1 MSKLFES
8 AKIGTMPLANRF
20 VRSATWEGLATVDG
34 AVTPELVEAIGA
46 LARGGV
52 GLIISS
58 HAYVR
63 PDGQAGPRQL
73 GAYKDELVPGL
84 RRMATAARE
93 NGAKMVLQLAHA
105 GCFAA
110 EELTGATPLAVS
122 AAVDPADPP
131 GREVSATG
139 IRDLVR
145 AFADAA
151 RRAKAAGFDG
161 VQIHSA
167 HGYLLSQFLSPR
179 FNRRT
184 DAYGGDIRHRSRA
197 PVEVIEAV
205 RAVLGRDTPLLVK
218 MNCRDL
224 VEGGLELD
232 DAIQA
237 AVLLQEAG
245 ADAIEISSGLPRF
258 SKFTAARPGIDSEEK
273 EAYHQEEARAFK
285 QRLKVPLILSAVSV
299 VCGGRA
305 AGERGRLRL
314 HLHVPA
320 FHPGA
325 GPGEPLEVRRPC
337 SRPPA
342 PPTTSASGPSAKGGF
357 YCVTADQGN
366 RVHGPTGPESWASR
380 FRPAFRSES
389 P

>member
-1 MSKLFES
+1 MSHLFES
-8 AKIGTMPLANRF
+8 AKINTMSLANRF

-34 AVTPELVEAIGA
+34 AVTPELVKAIEE

-73 GAYKDELVPGL
+73 GVHKDELVPGL

-110 EELTGATPLAVS
+110 EELTGTPPLVVS
-122 AAVDPADPP
+122 AAVESDDPP
-131 GREVSATG
+131 GRELSATG

-161 VQIHSA
+161 VQIHAA

-184 DAYGGDIRHRSRA
+184 DAYGGGIRQRSRA
-197 PVEVIEAV
+197 SVEVIEAV
-205 RAVLGRDTPLLVK
+205 RELDNGGDDVPRVRVAVEDADERLV
-218 MNCRDL
+218 DLQL
-224 VEGGLELD
+224 VEG
-232 DAIQA
+232 Q
-237 AVLLQEAG
+237 
-245 ADAIEISSGLPRF
+245 
-258 SKFTAARPGIDSEEK
+258 
-273 EAYHQEEARAFK
+273 
-285 QRLKVPLILSAVSV
+285 VP
-299 VCGGRA
+299 
-305 AGERGRLRL
+305 
-314 HLHVPA
+314 
-320 FHPGA
+320 
-325 GPGEPLEVRRPC
+325 
-337 SRPPA
+337 
-342 PPTTSASGPSAKGGF
+342 
-357 YCVTADQGN
+357 
-366 RVHGPTGPESWASR
+366 
-380 FRPAFRSES
+380 
-389 P
+389 

>member
-1 MSKLFES
+1 MSNLFES
-8 AKIGTMPLANRF
+8 AKINTMSLANRF
-20 VRSATWEGLATVDG
+20 VRSATWEGLATGDG
-34 AVTPELVEAIGA
+34 AMTPELVEVIGA

-84 RRMATAARE
+84 QRMATAARE

-110 EELTGATPLAVS
+110 EELTGTPPLAIS
-122 AAVDPADPP
+122 AAVESADPA
-131 GREVSATG
+131 GRELSATG
-139 IRDLVR
+139 IHDLVA

-161 VQIHSA
+161 VQIHVA

-184 DAYGGDIRHRSRA
+184 DAYGGDIGRRSRA

-205 RAVLGRDTPLLVK
+205 RQVLGRETPLLVK
-218 MNCRDL
+218 MNCRDWT
-224 VEGGLELD
+224 EGGLELD
-232 DAIQA
+232 DAVQA
-237 AVLLQEAG
+237 AVMLQEAG
-245 ADAIEISSGLPRF
+245 ADAIEISSGMPRF
-258 SKFTAARPGIDSEEK
+258 SKFTSARPGIDSAEK

-285 QRLKVPLILSAVSV
+285 KRLKTPLILVGGIRSFAVAERLV
-299 VCGGRA
+299 NGGVCD
-305 AGERGRLRL
+305 
-314 HLHVPA
+314 
-320 FHPGA
+320 FISM
-325 GPGEPLEVRRPC
+325 
-337 SRPPA
+337 SRPLIREPGLVNRWKSGDRQPA
-342 PPTTSASGPSAKGGF
+342 ACISDNLCFGPIRKGDGF
-357 YCVTADQGN
+357 YCVTAGQGTSAS
-366 RVHGPTGPESWASR
+366 TG
-380 FRPAFRSES
+380 RPKT
-389 P
+389 

>member
-1 MSKLFES
+1 MSNLFES
-8 AKIGTMPLANRF
+8 AQISTMSLANRF

-34 AVTPELVEAIGA
+34 AVTPELEAAIGT

-52 GLIISS
+52 GLIISG

-73 GAYKDELVPGL
+73 GVYKDELVPGL

-93 NGAKMVLQLAHA
+93 NGAKMVLMLTHA

-110 EELTGATPLAVS
+110 EALTGTTPLAVS
-122 AAVDPADPP
+122 AGVEPADPP
-131 GREVSATG
+131 GRELSATD

-161 VQIHSA
+161 VQVQVG

-184 DAYGGDIRHRSRA
+184 DAYGGDIGHRSRA

-205 RAVLGRDTPLLVK
+205 RQALGRDIPLLVK
-218 MNCRDL
+218 MNCRDWA
-224 VEGGLELD
+224 EGGLELD

-237 AVLLQEAG
+237 AVLLQAAG
-245 ADAIEISSGLPRF
+245 VDAIEISSGLPRF
-258 SKFTAARPGIDSEEK
+258 SKFTAARPGIDCEEK
-273 EAYHQEEARAFK
+273 EAYHQEEARAFRE
-285 QRLKVPLILSAVSV
+285 RLQVPLILVGGIRSFAVAERLV
-299 VCGGRA
+299 AEGVCDFISMCRPLIREPGLVNRWKSGDLRPA
-305 AGERGRLRL
+305 ACTSDNLCFGPIRKGE
-314 HLHVPA
+314 
-320 FHPGA
+320 
-325 GPGEPLEVRRPC
+325 
-337 SRPPA
+337 
-342 PPTTSASGPSAKGGF
+342 GF
-357 YCVTADQGN
+357 YCVTADK
-366 RVHGPTGPESWASR
+366 EK
-380 FRPAFRSES
+380 
-389 P
+389 

>member
-1 MSKLFES
+1 MSNLFES
-8 AKIGTMPLANRF
+8 AHINTMSLANRF

-34 AVTPELVEAIGA
+34 AVTPELVKAIEE

-110 EELTGATPLAVS
+110 EELTGRPPLVVS
-122 AAVDPADPP
+122 AAVESEDPS

-161 VQIHSA
+161 VQIHAA

-184 DAYGGDIRHRSRA
+184 DAYGGDIRQRSRA
-197 PVEVIEAV
+197 SVEVIEAV
-205 RAVLGRDTPLLVK
+205 REELGQGTPLLVK
-218 MNCRDL
+218 MNCRDWA
-224 VEGGLELD
+224 EGGLEPG

-258 SKFTAARPGIDSEEK
+258 SKFTAVRPGIDSEEK
-273 EAYHQEEARAFK
+273 EAYHQAEATAFK
-285 QRLKVPLILSAVSV
+285 KRLKVPLILVGGIRSFAVAERLV
-299 VCGGRA
+299 NGGVCDFISMCRPFIREPGLVNRWKSGDRQPA
-305 AGERGRLRL
+305 ACTSDNLC
-314 HLHVPA
+314 
-320 FHPGA
+320 F
-325 GPGEPLEVRRPC
+325 GPIR
-337 SRPPA
+337 
-342 PPTTSASGPSAKGGF
+342 KGDGF
-357 YCVTADQGN
+357 YCVTADKEKSMG
-366 RVHGPTGPESWASR
+366 
-380 FRPAFRSES
+380 RPVK
-389 P
+389 

>member
-1 MSKLFES
+1 MSHLFES
-8 AKIGTMPLANRF
+8 AKIGTMLLANRF

-34 AVTPELVEAIGA
+34 AVTPELVKAIEE

-63 PDGQAGPRQL
+63 PEGQAGPRQL

-84 RRMATAARE
+84 RRMAAAARE

-110 EELTGATPLAVS
+110 EELTGTPPLVVS
-122 AAVDPADPP
+122 AAVDSDDPP

-161 VQIHSA
+161 VQIHAA

-184 DAYGGDIRHRSRA
+184 DAYGGGIRQRSRA
-197 PVEVIEAV
+197 SVEVIEAV
-205 RAVLGRDTPLLVK
+205 REVLGRDTPLLVK
-218 MNCRDL
+218 MNCRDWA
-224 VEGGLELD
+224 EGGLEPD

-258 SKFTAARPGIDSEEK
+258 SKFTPVRPGIDSEEK
-273 EAYHQEEARAFK
+273 EAYHQAEATAFK
-285 QRLKVPLILSAVSV
+285 KRLKVPLVLVGGIRSFAVAERLVNGGVCDFISMCRPFIREPGLVNRWKSGDRQSAACTSDNL
-299 VCGGRA
+299 C
-305 AGERGRLRL
+305 
-314 HLHVPA
+314 
-320 FHPGA
+320 F
-325 GPGEPLEVRRPC
+325 GPIR
-337 SRPPA
+337 
-342 PPTTSASGPSAKGGF
+342 KGDGF
-357 YCVTADQGN
+357 YCVTADKEKSMG
-366 RVHGPTGPESWASR
+366 
-380 FRPAFRSES
+380 RPVK
-389 P
+389 

>member
-1 MSKLFES
+1 MSNLFES
-8 AKIGTMPLANRF
+8 AQIGTMSLANRF

-34 AVTPELVEAIGA
+34 AVTSELVEVIGA

-110 EELTGATPLAVS
+110 EPLTGTTPLAVS
-122 AAVDPADPP
+122 AGVESADTP
-131 GREVSATG
+131 GRELSATG
-139 IRDLVR
+139 IRDLVC

-151 RRAKAAGFDG
+151 RRANAAGFGG
-161 VQIHSA
+161 VQIHVA

-184 DAYGGDIRHRSRA
+184 DAYGGDIRHRVRA

-205 RAVLGRDTPLLVK
+205 RKVVGRDTALLVK
-218 MNCRDL
+218 MNCRDWA
-224 VEGGLELD
+224 EGGLELD

-285 QRLKVPLILSAVSV
+285 QRLKAPLILVGGIRSLAVAKRLV
-299 VCGGRA
+299 NGGVCD
-305 AGERGRLRL
+305 
-314 HLHVPA
+314 
-320 FHPGA
+320 FISM
-325 GPGEPLEVRRPC
+325 
-337 SRPPA
+337 SRPFIREPGLVNRWKSGDRQPA
-342 PPTTSASGPSAKGGF
+342 ACISDNLCYGPIRKGDGF
-357 YCVTADQGN
+357 YCVSADQGKS
-366 RVHGPTGPESWASR
+366 TSR
-380 FRPAFRSES
+380 GRPKT
-389 P
+389 

>member
-1 MSKLFES
+1 MSNLFES
-8 AKIGTMPLANRF
+8 AHINTMAIANRF
-20 VRSATWEGLATVDG
+20 VRSATWEGLATVEG
-34 AVTPELVEAIGA
+34 AVTPELVKAIGE

-93 NGAKMVLQLAHA
+93 NGARMVLQLAHA

-110 EELTGATPLAVS
+110 EELTGTTPLTVS
-122 AAVDPADPP
+122 AAVESDDPP

-139 IRDLVR
+139 IRDLVA

-151 RRAKAAGFDG
+151 GRAKAAGFDG
-161 VQIHSA
+161 VQIHAA

-184 DAYGGDIRHRSRA
+184 DAYGGGIRRRSRA
-197 PVEVIEAV
+197 AVEVIEAV
-205 RAVLGRDTPLLVK
+205 RGVLGQGTPLLIK
-218 MNCRDL
+218 MNCRDWA
-224 VEGGLELD
+224 EGGLEPD
-232 DAIQA
+232 EAIQA

-258 SKFTAARPGIDSEEK
+258 SKFTAVRPGIDSEEK
-273 EAYHQEEARAFK
+273 EAYHQEEAKAFK
-285 QRLKVPLILSAVSV
+285 KRLKVPLILVGGIRSFAVAERLV
-299 VCGGRA
+299 NGGVCD
-305 AGERGRLRL
+305 
-314 HLHVPA
+314 
-320 FHPGA
+320 FISM
-325 GPGEPLEVRRPC
+325 
-337 SRPPA
+337 SRPFIREPRLVNRWKAGDRQPA
-342 PPTTSASGPSAKGGF
+342 ACTSDNLCFGPIRKGDGF
-357 YCVTADQGN
+357 YCVTAAKEKSRPVG
-366 RVHGPTGPESWASR
+366 RPET
-380 FRPAFRSES
+380 
-389 P
+389 

>member
-1 MSKLFES
+1 MSHLFES
-8 AKIGTMPLANRF
+8 AKIGTMLLANRF

-34 AVTPELVEAIGA
+34 AVTPELVKAIEE

-58 HAYVR
+58 HAYVQ

-110 EELTGATPLAVS
+110 EELTGTPPLTVS
-122 AAVDPADPP
+122 AAVESEDPS
-131 GREVSATG
+131 GREVSTTG

-161 VQIHSA
+161 VQIHAA

-184 DAYGGDIRHRSRA
+184 DAYGGDIRQRSRA

-205 RAVLGRDTPLLVK
+205 RAVLGRDIPLLVK
-218 MNCRDL
+218 MNCRDWA
-224 VEGGLELD
+224 EGGLEPD

-258 SKFTAARPGIDSEEK
+258 SKFTPVRPGIDSEEK
-273 EAYHQEEARAFK
+273 EAYHQAEATAFK
-285 QRLKVPLILSAVSV
+285 KRLKVPLILVGGIRSFAVAERLV
-299 VCGGRA
+299 NGGVCDFISMCRPFIR
-305 AGERGRLRL
+305 E
-314 HLHVPA
+314 
-320 FHPGA
+320 PG
-325 GPGEPLEVRRPC
+325 LVNRWK
-337 SRPPA
+337 
-342 PPTTSASGPSAKGGF
+342 SGDRQPSACTSDNLCFGPIRKGDGF
-357 YCVTADQGN
+357 YCVTADKEKSMG
-366 RVHGPTGPESWASR
+366 
-380 FRPAFRSES
+380 RPVK
-389 P
+389 

>member
-1 MSKLFES
+1 MSHLFES
-8 AKIGTMPLANRF
+8 VKIGTMSLANRF

-34 AVTPELVEAIGA
+34 AVTPELVEAIGV

-93 NGAKMVLQLAHA
+93 NGAKISCAGLAHA

-110 EELTGATPLAVS
+110 EELTGTTPLTVS
-122 AAVDPADPP
+122 AAVESDDPP
-131 GREVSATG
+131 GRELSATG

-161 VQIHSA
+161 VQIHAA

-184 DAYGGDIRHRSRA
+184 DAYGGGIRQRSRA
-197 PVEVIEAV
+197 SVEVIEAV
-205 RAVLGRDTPLLVK
+205 REVLGRDTPLLVK
-218 MNCRDL
+218 MNCRDWA
-224 VEGGLELD
+224 EGGLELD

-245 ADAIEISSGLPRF
+245 ADAIEISSGMSRF
-258 SKFTAARPGIDSEEK
+258 SKFTASRSGIDSEEE
-273 EAYHQEEARAFK
+273 EAYHQAGGPGLQTTLEGPADPCR
-285 QRLKVPLILSAVSV
+285 RYPV

-305 AGERGRLRL
+305 AGDRGRVRL

-325 GPGEPLEVRRPC
+325 GPGESLEVRRP
-337 SRPPA
+337 SAGRLHLRQPLLRPH
-342 PPTTSASGPSAKGGF
+342 SQGG
-357 YCVTADQGN
+357 
-366 RVHGPTGPESWASR
+366 RLLLRHR
-380 FRPAFRSES
+380 R
-389 P
+389 

>member
-1 MSKLFES
+1 MRNLFEP
-8 AKIGTMPLANRF
+8 AHIGTLSLANRF

-34 AVTPELVEAIGA
+34 AVTPELVAAIGA

-58 HAYVR
+58 HAYVQ

-110 EELTGATPLAVS
+110 EPLTGTTPLTVS
-122 AAVDPADPP
+122 AAVESADIP

-151 RRAKAAGFDG
+151 RRATAAGFDG
-161 VQIHSA
+161 VQIHCA

-184 DAYGGDIRHRSRA
+184 DAYGGDIRHRARA

-205 RAVLGRDTPLLVK
+205 RHVVGRDTVLLVK
-218 MNCRDL
+218 MNCRDGA
-224 VEGGLELD
+224 EGGLELD
-232 DAIQA
+232 DAILA
-237 AVLLQEAG
+237 AVLMQAAG

-285 QRLKVPLILSAVSV
+285 QRLQAPLILVGGIRSFAVAERLV
-299 VCGGRA
+299 NGGVCD
-305 AGERGRLRL
+305 
-314 HLHVPA
+314 
-320 FHPGA
+320 FISM
-325 GPGEPLEVRRPC
+325 
-337 SRPPA
+337 SRPFIREPGLVNRWKSGDRKPA
-342 PPTTSASGPSAKGGF
+342 VCTSDNLCYGPIRKGEGF
-357 YCVTADQGN
+357 YCVSADKQKSKPMA
-366 RVHGPTGPESWASR
+366 RPES
-380 FRPAFRSES
+380 
-389 P
+389 

>member
-1 MSKLFES
+1 MSNLFES
-8 AKIGTMPLANRF
+8 AHINTMSLANRF

-34 AVTPELVEAIGA
+34 AVTPELVEAIEA

-110 EELTGATPLAVS
+110 EELTGTTPLAVS
-122 AAVDPADPP
+122 AAVESDDPS
-131 GREVSATG
+131 GRELSATG
-139 IRDLVR
+139 IRDLVH

-161 VQIHSA
+161 VQIHAA

-184 DAYGGDIRHRSRA
+184 DAYGGDIGCRSRA

-205 RAVLGRDTPLLVK
+205 REELGQDIPLLVK
-218 MNCRDL
+218 MNCRDWA
-224 VEGGLELD
+224 EGGLELD

-258 SKFTAARPGIDSEEK
+258 SKFTAVRPGIDSEEK

-285 QRLKVPLILSAVSV
+285 QRLQVPLILVGGIRSLAVAERLV
-299 VCGGRA
+299 TGGVCDFIA
-305 AGERGRLRL
+305 M
-314 HLHVPA
+314 
-320 FHPGA
+320 
-325 GPGEPLEVRRPC
+325 
-337 SRPPA
+337 SRPFIREPGLVNRWKSGDRQPA
-342 PPTTSASGPSAKGGF
+342 ACTSDNLCFGPIRKGDGF
-357 YCVTADQGN
+357 YCVTADKAKSTSIG
-366 RVHGPTGPESWASR
+366 RPET
-380 FRPAFRSES
+380 
-389 P
+389 

>member
-1 MSKLFES
+1 MSNLFES
-8 AKIGTMPLANRF
+8 AHINTMSLANRF

-110 EELTGATPLAVS
+110 EELTGTTPLAVS
-122 AAVDPADPP
+122 AAVESDDPP
-131 GREVSATG
+131 GRELSATG

-161 VQIHSA
+161 VQIHAA

-184 DAYGGDIRHRSRA
+184 DAYGGGIRQRSRA
-197 PVEVIEAV
+197 SVEVIEAV
-205 RAVLGRDTPLLVK
+205 REVLGRDTPLLVK
-218 MNCRDL
+218 MNCRDWA
-224 VEGGLELD
+224 EGGLELD

-258 SKFTAARPGIDSEEK
+258 SKFTAVRPGIDSEEK
-273 EAYHQEEARAFK
+273 EAYHQEEATGLQKTPEGPADPR
-285 QRLKVPLILSAVSV
+285 RRYPV

-325 GPGEPLEVRRPC
+325 GPGEPLEVRRPAAG
-337 SRPPA
+337 RLHLRQPLLRAHPQ
-342 PPTTSASGPSAKGGF
+342 GG
-357 YCVTADQGN
+357 
-366 RVHGPTGPESWASR
+366 RLLLRHR
-380 FRPAFRSES
+380 R
-389 P
+389 

>member
-1 MSKLFES
+1 MSNLFES
-8 AKIGTMPLANRF
+8 AHINTMSLANRF

-34 AVTPELVEAIGA
+34 AVTQELVKAIKA

-110 EELTGATPLAVS
+110 EELTGTTPLAVS
-122 AAVDPADPP
+122 AAVESADTP
-131 GREVSATG
+131 GREVSAAG

-151 RRAKAAGFDG
+151 GRAKAAGFDG
-161 VQIHSA
+161 VQIHAA

-205 RAVLGRDTPLLVK
+205 REVLGRDIALLVK
-218 MNCRDL
+218 MNCRDWA
-224 VEGGLELD
+224 EGGLELD
-232 DAIQA
+232 DAVQA

-258 SKFTAARPGIDSEEK
+258 SKFTAVRPGIDSEEK

-285 QRLKVPLILSAVSV
+285 QRLKAPLILVGGIRSFAVAERLV
-299 VCGGRA
+299 NGGVCDFIA
-305 AGERGRLRL
+305 M
-314 HLHVPA
+314 
-320 FHPGA
+320 
-325 GPGEPLEVRRPC
+325 
-337 SRPPA
+337 SRPFIREPGLVNRWKSGDRKPA
-342 PPTTSASGPSAKGGF
+342 ACISDNLCFGPIRKGDGF
-357 YCVTADQGN
+357 YCVSADQEKSTSMG
-366 RVHGPTGPESWASR
+366 RPET
-380 FRPAFRSES
+380 
-389 P
+389 